1 MKPISND
8 LRRRLIEAIQ
18 ANDESQPEIAEKF
31 SVALSTLEKLWHR
44 FRTTGSYEALPPAGG
59 RARALEAEEAFI
71 RAEVAAQPDIT
82 LAELTGKVRARNNR
96 AAVSLMT
103 MSNELRRLG
112 LPRKKR

>member
-1 MKPISND
+1 MRPISND

-18 ANDESQPEIAEKF
+18 ENEETQAEIAEKF

-44 FRTTGSYEALPPAGG
+44 FRTTGRYEAKPRAGG
-59 RARALEAEEAFI
+59 RVRVLEAEEEFI

-82 LAELTGKVRARNNR
+82 LAELKSKIVVRNDQK
-96 AAVSLMT
+96 AVSLMT
-103 MSNELRRLG
+103 LSNELQRLG